1 MLFISLDKL
10 LVPDSID
17 SIDGL
22 ELRLD
27 LFPSLDFTLIDRFI
41 KTCKKPIML
50 TLRSVLH
57 GGKFEGERKAFILK
71 LLELKPAFF
80 DLESDMED
88 EFLGKTL
95 KKYPLTKFILS
106 HHFINHSIAQEDL
119 ESIYSHM
126 KKYPAFG
133 YKIAASPSSTNQ
145 TLSMLLFSK
154 ARDDLSVICMGD
166 CAGFAR
172 VLGPIIG
179 NLIDYAA
186 LDEESKTA
194 PGQMSLSELVDIY
207 RYPHLN
213 KETVLY
219 GLIGDPIDKSLG
231 HLYHNK
237 VFKEKNLN
245 SVYIKMAV
253 KPEELS
259 SFFPL
264 AQRLGFRGLSVTRPL
279 KETVYPF
286 TQPIC
291 SKINAIQ
298 AINTLLITKET
309 ILSTNTD
316 GKGALDAIEKRV
328 LVKDKILVLIG
339 AGGAAKAI
347 AFEAKL
353 RGARVRILNRTLQR
367 GIDLAFEVGCEFL
380 HKTPENYDIVINCSP
395 DPGEF
400 DYSNIKRTTL
410 VMDVVYNPRQ
420 THFLQRALELGA
432 VVIDGE
438 EMFLNQAQA
447 QTEFWT

>member
-17 SIDGL
+17 CIDGI
-22 ELRLD
+22 ELRVD
-27 LFPSLDFTLIDRFI
+27 LFPSLDLALIDRFI
-41 KTCKKPIML
+41 KTCKKPVML

-88 EFLGKTL
+88 EFLRKTL
-95 KKYPLTKFILS
+95 NKYPLTKFILS
-106 HHFINHSIAQEDL
+106 HHLIHRSIAQEDL
-119 ESIYSHM
+119 ESIYIRM

-133 YKIAASPSSTNQ
+133 YKIAAPVSSTNQ
-145 TLSMLLFSK
+145 ALSMLLFS
-154 ARDDLSVICMGD
+154 RSRSDLSVICMGER
-166 CAGFAR
+166 GSFAR
-172 VLGPIIG
+172 ILGPVVR
-179 NLIDYAA
+179 NLIDYAS

-194 PGQMSLSELVDIY
+194 PGQMSVSELVDIY
-207 RYPHLN
+207 RYHHLN

-231 HLYHNK
+231 HLYHNN

-245 SVYIKMAV
+245 GVYVKMNV
-253 KPEELS
+253 KPEELP
-259 SFFPL
+259 SFFSL
-264 AQRLGFRGLSVTRPL
+264 AQSLGFRGLSVTRPL
-279 KETVYPF
+279 KEAAYPL
-286 TQPIC
+286 TQPIN
-291 SKINAIQ
+291 SQGKAIQ
-298 AINTLLITKET
+298 AINTLLITKKT

-339 AGGAAKAI
+339 AGGVAKAI

-353 RGARVRILNRTLQR
+353 RGARVHILNRSLQR
-367 GIDLAFEVGCEFL
+367 AIDLAFEVGCEFL
-380 HKTPENYDIVINCSP
+380 HKTAQNYDIVINCSP

-400 DYSNIKRTTL
+400 DYSNIKSSTL

-420 THFLQRALELGA
+420 TLFLKTALEHGA
-432 VVIDGE
+432 QIIYGE
-438 EMFLNQAQA
+438 EMFLNQARA